1 MEIIEEFVQH
11 YKKEY
16 DFYVMVSK
24 LVAQQMESSLHEAGI
39 RAIVTYRAK
48 NPERLLAK
56 LCQRNEE
63 RDSKYSCLEDIYS
76 DICDLSGV
84 RVALY
89 FPKDR
94 DKVGDIIKENFVL
107 LEEPKIFPKEKGT
120 PNYNKRFSGYW
131 ARHYRVQLKDNSLQD
146 TQKRYVNSKTEIQ
159 VASVLMHAWS
169 EVEHDLVYKP
179 LNGTLSEEELAILD
193 ELNGLVLAGEIAL
206 ERLQI
211 AGTARILKEKLFNNQ
226 YDLASYLYDKY
237 EDKLKNKRQQLGN
250 VELLFKLME
259 RCDVNTSSDLTPYL
273 TSVTF
278 NGDIRSLCDQIS
290 DNIIMGNDKRYII
303 YSELKSSDLS
313 SDTEL
318 REVIGEFMVQ
328 WIHLEELVSKLTVNQ
343 NIRSRS
349 PFSVNNLKRIFPDS
363 ELKKVLDLRRYRN
376 LMVHG
381 IEIPPVGQIK
391 YMTNE
396 VERVCKYLEN
406 KNKL

>member
-1 MEIIEEFVQH
+1 METIEEFVQH

-16 DFYVMVSK
+16 DFYEMVSK

-56 LCQRNEE
+56 LYQRNEE
-63 RDSKYSCLEDIYS
+63 RDSKYSSLDDIYS

-94 DKVGDIIKENFVL
+94 DKVGDIIKENFTL
-107 LEEPKIFPKEKGT
+107 LEEPKILPEKKET

-131 ARHYRVQLKDNSLQD
+131 ARHYRVQLKDNLLQD
-146 TQKRYVNSKTEIQ
+146 TQKRHVNSKTEIQ

-211 AGTARILKEKLFNNQ
+211 AGTARIVKEKLFNNQ

-237 EDKLKNKRQQLGN
+237 EDKLKIK
-250 VELLFKLME
+250 
-259 RCDVNTSSDLTPYL
+259 
-273 TSVTF
+273 
-278 NGDIRSLCDQIS
+278 
-290 DNIIMGNDKRYII
+290 
-303 YSELKSSDLS
+303 
-313 SDTEL
+313 
-318 REVIGEFMVQ
+318 
-328 WIHLEELVSKLTVNQ
+328 
-343 NIRSRS
+343 
-349 PFSVNNLKRIFPDS
+349 DS
-363 ELKKVLDLRRYRN
+363 N
-376 LMVHG
+376 
-381 IEIPPVGQIK
+381 
-391 YMTNE
+391 
-396 VERVCKYLEN
+396 
-406 KNKL
+406 

>member
-1 MEIIEEFVQH
+1 M
-11 YKKEY
+11 
-16 DFYVMVSK
+16 S
-24 LVAQQMESSLHEAGI
+24 
-39 RAIVTYRAK
+39 RTR
-48 NPERLLAK
+48 
-56 LCQRNEE
+56 
-63 RDSKYSCLEDIYS
+63 
-76 DICDLSGV
+76 V
-84 RVALY
+84 R
-89 FPKDR
+89 
-94 DKVGDIIKENFVL
+94 I
-107 LEEPKIFPKEKGT
+107 
-120 PNYNKRFSGYW
+120 
-131 ARHYRVQLKDNSLQD
+131 QLKDNSLQD

-211 AGTARILKEKLFNNQ
+211 AGTARILEDKLFNNQ

-303 YSELKSSDLS
+303 YSELKSSDFS

-318 REVIGEFMVQ
+318 REAIGEFMVQ

-381 IEIPPVGQIK
+381 IEIPSTDQIK

>member
-1 MEIIEEFVQH
+1 
-11 YKKEY
+11 
-16 DFYVMVSK
+16 
-24 LVAQQMESSLHEAGI
+24 
-39 RAIVTYRAK
+39 
-48 NPERLLAK
+48 
-56 LCQRNEE
+56 
-63 RDSKYSCLEDIYS
+63 
-76 DICDLSGV
+76 
-84 RVALY
+84 
-89 FPKDR
+89 
-94 DKVGDIIKENFVL
+94 
-107 LEEPKIFPKEKGT
+107 
-120 PNYNKRFSGYW
+120 
-131 ARHYRVQLKDNSLQD
+131 
-146 TQKRYVNSKTEIQ
+146 
-159 VASVLMHAWS
+159 MHAWS

-211 AGTARILKEKLFNNQ
+211 AGTARIVKEKLFNNQ

-250 VELLFKLME
+250 VELLFRLMK
-259 RCDVNTSSDLTPYL
+259 RCDVNTSSDLAPYL
-273 TSVTF
+273 TPLTF
-278 NGDIRSLCDQIS
+278 NEDVRSLCDQIS
-290 DNIIMGNDKRYII
+290 DNIIMGNDKRYMI

-313 SDTEL
+313 SDIEL
-318 REVIGEFMVQ
+318 REAMGEFMVQ

-343 NIRSRS
+343 NVRTRS

-363 ELKKVLDLRRYRN
+363 ELKKVLKLRRYRN

-381 IEIPPVGQIK
+381 VEFPPVDQIK